1 MWKKTEVAVRWI
13 ELKVIILLAFNND
26 KYGSDFL
33 AMAKLAIQTQTIN
46 FFNKLSIEIYTM
58 SVSEMGPID
67 LISMFTRTVV
77 TSPWVS

>member
-33 AMAKLAIQTQTIN
+33 AMAKLAIQTETIN
-46 FFNKLSIEIYTM
+46 FLTNFNA
-58 SVSEMGPID
+58 
-67 LISMFTRTVV
+67 
-77 TSPWVS
+77 